1 MTSNTLINFKYK
13 IPEIRK
19 YSTHPYPYVD
29 NQHRAMPLDK
39 VKNELFFNQKEL
51 IEKINK
57 GIIDEI
63 DIQRTF
69 IIFINFIEELYV
81 IIAKYQNC

>member
-1 MTSNTLINFKYK
+1 
-13 IPEIRK
+13 
-19 YSTHPYPYVD
+19 
-29 NQHRAMPLDK
+29 MPLDK